1 MEEQEKQVSIQDT
14 ITRQQAELE
23 QAFAGAVL
31 INGDY
36 ARRKAGWLNPETIL
50 TNSVREFWA
59 RVQAGEEP
67 VEVSFSMNMGAEFL
81 KWSQMVTSHL
91 DIEKY
96 ANSLTEK
103 NYLRVGMDSAKGMAT
118 SADAGDVMKMREYA
132 QAFLARTDYGGTTSM
147 RSPMDI
153 AMSLNGR
160 IVKGDI
166 SIPWGIDSLD
176 AVTRGLER
184 GTLTVLGARPSM
196 GKSSLAFQCNEHQ
209 AIEQGLKV
217 AVFAL
222 EMSGEQMFARRTC
235 HKVDAMWMDVRAGL
249 ISREQEDTLQELVLE
264 YAQKLEGKLYVNDS
278 TDTTCADIV
287 RIQQRE
293 QFDVIMIDHLGL
305 LKDRKLSGERHDQ
318 YLGRLT
324 EQLHSLAKETNC
336 VVILLAQLNR
346 GVEARTDKKPHMG
359 DLRDSGNI
367 EQNADNVVLMY
378 GEWYYDPSADNTTEL
393 VMGKFRD
400 GVKNHNAFVR
410 FNMADQQ
417 FESVEQVEL
426 DTMAEQAMDNQ
437 SQMELPDD
445 IPF

>member
-1 MEEQEKQVSIQDT
+1 MTVTDN

-31 INGDY
+31 INGDF
-36 ARRKAGWLNPETIL
+36 ARRECGWLNPETII
-50 TNSVREFWA
+50 TPEIREFWT

-67 VEVSFSMNMGAEFL
+67 VEVTFSMNMGAEFL

-91 DIEKY
+91 DLTKY

-103 NYLRVGMDSAKGMAT
+103 NYLRVGLDSAKGMAM
-118 SADAGDVMKMREYA
+118 SADSGDVQKMREYA
-132 QAFLARTDYGGTTSM
+132 QAFLARTDWGGTTSM
-147 RSPMDI
+147 RSAMDVG
-153 AMSLNGR
+153 MSLNGR
-160 IVKGDI
+160 IVKGNI

-217 AVFAL
+217 GVFAL

-235 HKVDAMWMDVRAGL
+235 HKVNAMWMDVRAGL
-249 ISREQEDTLQELVLE
+249 ISREQEDKLQNVVLE
-264 YAQKLEGKLYVNDS
+264 YAQTLEGKLYVNDS
-278 TDTTCADIV
+278 TSTKVSDIV

-293 QFDVIMIDHLGL
+293 KFDVIMIDHLGL
-305 LKDRKLSGERHDQ
+305 LKDKKLSGERHDQ
-318 YLGRLT
+318 FLGRLT
-324 EQLHSLAKETNC
+324 EQLHSLAKDTNC
-336 VVILLAQLNR
+336 VIILLAQLNR
-346 GVEARTDKKPHMG
+346 GVEQRTDKRPNMG

-367 EQNADNVVLMY
+367 EQNADNVVLLY
-378 GEWYYDPSADNTTEL
+378 GEWYYDASADNTTEL
-393 VMGKFRD
+393 IMGKFRD
-400 GVKNHNAFVR
+400 GVKNHNAYVKFD
-410 FNMADQQ
+410 MAQQ
-417 FESVEQVEL
+417 KFESVDQLEL
-426 DTMAEQAMDNQ
+426 NELVDKAQDDQ
-437 SQMELPDD
+437 QMELPND